1 MDIFAVYKAT
11 KDAVD
16 KARNGKG
23 PTLIECYTYR
33 MADHSTSD
41 DALRYRT
48 KEEMEFWAKRDP
60 IERLEKYMRK
70 KGLLD
75 DAYKEKVLKHSQ
87 ETVEKA
93 VTEFEKITAPDPKD
107 IFKYVFA
114 EMTPQQIE
122 EMHELFG
129 N

>member
-1 MDIFAVYKAT
+1 MLFLCQELSKPILRLLRKRRLLTA
-11 KDAVD
+11 
-16 KARNGKG
+16 
-23 PTLIECYTYR
+23 LIECYTYR

-41 DALRYRT
+41 DASKYRT
-48 KEEMEFWAKRDP
+48 KEEIELWAKKDP

-70 KGLLD
+70 KELLD

-114 EMTPQQIE
+114 EMTQQQEE
-122 EMHELFG
+122 EMDD
-129 N
+129 